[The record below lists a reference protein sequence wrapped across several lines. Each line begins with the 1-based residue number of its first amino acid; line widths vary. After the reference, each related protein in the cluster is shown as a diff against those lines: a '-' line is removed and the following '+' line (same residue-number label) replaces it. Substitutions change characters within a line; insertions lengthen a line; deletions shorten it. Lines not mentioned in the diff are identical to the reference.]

1 MPTSRVVVLPLV
13 QQIHQFSLSQ
23 IELLLEQ
30 LLSLPVTDQDTVL
43 QLELTIS
50 VFLHIL
56 MSQ

>member
-1 MPTSRVVVLPLV
+1 MHTSRVVVLPLV
-13 QQIHQFSLSQ
+13 QQIHQFNLSQ
-23 IELLLEQ
+23 IELHLEQ

>member
-1 MPTSRVVVLPLV
+1 MHTSRVVVLPLV

-30 LLSLPVTDQDTVL
+30 LLSLPVIDQDTVL

>member
-30 LLSLPVTDQDTVL
+30 LLSLPVIDQDTVL

>member
-30 LLSLPVTDQDTVL
+30 LLSPPVTDQDTVL

>member
-1 MPTSRVVVLPLV
+1 MPISRVVVLPLV

-50 VFLHIL
+50 VFLHTL

>member
-1 MPTSRVVVLPLV
+1 MHTSRVVVLPLV

-23 IELLLEQ
+23 IELHLEQ

>member
-1 MPTSRVVVLPLV
+1 MPTSRVVVLLLV

-30 LLSLPVTDQDTVL
+30 LLSPPVTDQDMVL

-50 VFLHIL
+50 VFLHTL